1 MKNKVLILVLMLL
14 AVVAIS
20 SVSKGNFNIT
30 GATVWY
36 GSITDL
42 SPKQAD
48 FTENWT
54 VFPEKPLEL
63 TANME
68 EANLIDSAYIPEE
81 NTENANLADTYI
93 YKFSSESAAQEAY
106 NNYVENSAVD
116 MSSMGTPAQISSG
129 SSDTC
134 SASKIVVEGFGELAI
149 SNCIKDNVVYEVQT
163 MSKTGQAEQY
173 LQQINSA
180 IDNKF

>member
-14 AVVAIS
+14 AVIAIS
-20 SVSKGNFNIT
+20 SMSKGNFNIT
-30 GATVWY
+30 GAAIWY

-48 FTENWT
+48 FAENWT
-54 VFPEKPLEL
+54 IFPEKPLEL
-63 TANME
+63 TENME
-68 EANLIDSAYIPEE
+68 EANLIGSAYIPEE

-106 NNYVENSAVD
+106 NNYAEKSAAD
-116 MSSMGTPAQISSG
+116 MSSLGTPTAISSG
-129 SSDTC
+129 SSDSC
-134 SASKIVVEGFGELAI
+134 SASKVAVEGFGEFAR
-149 SNCIKDNVVYEVQT
+149 SDCIKDNIVYEVQA
-163 MSKTGQAEQY
+163 MSTTGQAEQY
-173 LQQINSA
+173 LQHINSG